1 MSNACIPILVGVAS
15 GLKLLKILYHF
26 AKIPFSFSFIQ
37 LKQYCCLPINR
48 ICSYLRK
55 TSGGK
60 HYKNRETSKTIGY
73 KKHKS
78 EA

>member
-1 MSNACIPILVGVAS
+1 MSNACIPILVCGAS
-15 GLKLLKILYHF
+15 GLKLLKILYHLTE
-26 AKIPFSFSFIQ
+26 IPFSFSFIQ
-37 LKQYCCLPINR
+37 IKQYCCLPINR

-55 TSGGK
+55 TSGEK
-60 HYKNRETSKTIGY
+60 HYKNREISKTIGC